1 MILSNNSLNKIK
13 YNVSDQ
19 VRNQV
24 SYPVMY
30 RVYTQLQIIIW
41 NQMLGRAGNPLHIN
55 IWR

>member
-24 SYPVMY
+24 SYPAMY
-30 RVYTQLQIIIW
+30 SVSTQLQIIIW